1 VRWLPSRS
9 LSAKLIMLLLA
20 ALVGI
25 FGLLGYLNIRLHRE
39 HLEAATLASAERVSD
54 LIKRSTSY
62 SMMRNDREGLYQMMS
77 TIAGEPGV
85 VRVRIFDESGNIR
98 YSTDSAEINQ
108 SVDKSA
114 EACYGCH
121 AQTQPL
127 ARLQRPD
134 RFRIYRAANRE
145 RILGIISPIENHPD
159 CSNAACHGHPEGQ
172 KILGVLDTNLSLARA
187 DTQLAQSS
195 RRMLA
200 YTVMA
205 VLAISLLSWLF
216 VWQVLHRPVRSL
228 RQGTEHLAAGD
239 LGYQIPVG
247 AQDELGELARSFN
260 GMSTQ
265 LQSANTQLLEWSRTL
280 EDRVG
285 QKTRELKRAHEHML
299 HVEKMASMGR
309 MAAVVAHE
317 VNNPLAGI
325 LTYSKLLKKWLD
337 RAEIQGKREEAG
349 ECLDLIASESRRC
362 GDLVRN
368 LLSFSRT
375 APINLQPTDLN
386 DVVERA
392 LRLVQHQMDMSGIQV
407 QPELADELPRIFAD
421 PAQIE
426 QVLLALIMNAH
437 DAMPQGGNLWIQTR
451 LQSASSEI
459 QIEIRDDGC
468 GIPPELLAQIFEPFL
483 STKEGGHSVGLGLA
497 ISLNII
503 EAHQGR
509 IEVQSEVGRGA
520 KFTVTLPAGPTPAG
534 PATKAQ
540 LAEAR

>member
-1 VRWLPSRS
+1 MRWLPSRS

-25 FGLLGYLNIRLHRE
+25 FALLGYLNIRLHRE

-98 YSTDSAEINQ
+98 YSTDSAEINRN
-108 SVDKSA
+108 VDKSA

-121 AQTQPL
+121 AQAQPL

-159 CSNAACHGHPEGQ
+159 CSNAACHAHPASQ
-172 KILGVLDTNLSLARA
+172 QILGVLDTNLSLVRA

-200 YTVMA
+200 YMVMA
-205 VLAISLLSWLF
+205 VFAISLLSWLF
-216 VWQVLHRPVRSL
+216 VWQVLHRPVLSL

-247 AQDELGELARSFN
+247 ARDELGELARSFN

-265 LQSANTQLLEWSRTL
+265 LQSANNQLLEWSRTL
-280 EDRVG
+280 EDRVE

-299 HVEKMASMGR
+299 HVEKMASMGK

-337 RAEIQGKREEAG
+337 RAEIQSKQEEAG
-349 ECLDLIASESRRC
+349 ECLNLIASESRRC

-375 APINLQPTDLN
+375 APINLQPTALN

-407 QPELADELPRIFAD
+407 QLELADELPRVSAD

-426 QVLLALIMNAH
+426 QVLLALMMNAH
-437 DAMPQGGNLWIQTR
+437 DAMPRGGNLWIQTR

-468 GIPPELLAQIFEPFL
+468 GIPPELLPQIFDPFL
-483 STKEGGHSVGLGLA
+483 STKEGGHSAGLGLA
-497 ISLNII
+497 ISLNIV
-503 EAHQGR
+503 EAHHGR

-540 LAEAR
+540 LAEVR

>member
-1 VRWLPSRS
+1 MRWLPSRS